1 MNEKNDTLD
10 ILNQIHKGLV
20 MGMESISVI
29 SDKVGDKNFKDDL
42 DYQYKEYGSIL
53 DRVNNKFKEEDEYA
67 DDTNTA
73 QKVMGWTSIKMQ
85 TLTDKSNSNI
95 AQLLIRGNTMG
106 IIEGRKLLNQNPNC
120 SQDVKDILNEFV
132 KIQENN
138 VEKLKTYL

>member
-1 MNEKNDTLD
+1 MTEKNDTLD
-10 ILNQIHKGLV
+10 ILNQVHKGLV

-42 DYQYKEYGSIL
+42 DYQYKEYGNIL
-53 DRVNNKFKEEDEYA
+53 DRVNNQFKEENEYA

-73 QKVMGWTSIKMQ
+73 QKIMGWTSINMQ
-85 TLTDKSNSNI
+85 TMTDKSNSKI
-95 AQLLIRGNTMG
+95 AELLIRGNTMG

-120 SQDVKDILNEFV
+120 SNDVKDILNDFV